1 MVRNLINQD
10 IAQRLAV
17 ACGHDGIQAGL
28 TAHAEAVGR
37 GRLGYSSDSDN

>member
-17 ACGHDGIQAGL
+17 ARGYDGVQAGL
-28 TAHAEAVGR
+28 TARAEAVGR
-37 GRLGYSSDSDN
+37 GRLGYSSDRDN